1 MKISEAEKHSFLFC
15 MTPENGVRR
24 APVVFNLINRKAI
37 IKKKILRE
45 EGPMRENSA
54 QARLVLFS

>member
-1 MKISEAEKHSFLFC
+1 

-24 APVVFNLINRKAI
+24 GPVVFNLINRKAI
-37 IKKKILRE
+37 KKKILRG

-54 QARLVLFS
+54 QA